1 MPQKSK
7 SSPHQI
13 GTRATNKFAHP
24 GKIVKPSAPHRTLAE
39 VNQDREA
46 KAQAK
51 ADREAAKKK
60 SITCAAQFEQS
71 YMANEDMADATPHP
85 HFTPKP
91 PPRNKRKSKL

>member
-1 MPQKSK
+1 MHRKSK
-7 SSPHQI
+7 SSPCQI
-13 GTRATNKFAHP
+13 VTRATNKFAHP
-24 GKIVKPSAPHRTLAE
+24 GKIVKPSAPRQTPAK

-60 SITCAAQFEQS
+60 SIARAVQFEQS
-71 YMANEDMADATPHP
+71 YMADATPRP

-91 PPRNKRKSKL
+91 PPCNKRKSKL